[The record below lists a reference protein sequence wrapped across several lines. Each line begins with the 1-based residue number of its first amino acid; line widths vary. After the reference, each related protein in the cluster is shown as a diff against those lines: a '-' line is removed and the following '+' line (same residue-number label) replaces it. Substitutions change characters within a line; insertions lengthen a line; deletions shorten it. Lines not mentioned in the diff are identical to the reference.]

1 MITQIYTVRSPEE
14 ALAVAKA
21 GADHLGTFPKSKM
34 GAEGVDGLEMCKK
47 ICDALRGVATS
58 VMITLDDT
66 PEECIRQAVYCKPDI
81 VHVCGDEYF
90 ATPEPVSYTHLD
102 VYKRQELNT
111 SDSSTGIKD
120 AISGNAQIG
129 IASRELKDTEA
140 PDLIET
146 KLAIDGIAVV
156 VNNAN
161 TITALTTDGIRAIYT
176 GETTKWSDA
185 K

>member
-1 MITQIYTVRSPEE
+1 MEKLIEAYEKVNTNVTV
-14 ALAVAKA
+14 
-21 GADHLGTFPKSKM
+21 
-34 GAEGVDGLEMCKK
+34 
-47 ICDALRGVATS
+47 
-58 VMITLDDT
+58 
-66 PEECIRQAVYCKPDI
+66 
-81 VHVCGDEYF
+81 
-90 ATPEPVSYTHLD
+90 
-102 VYKRQELNT
+102 ELNT

>member
-1 MITQIYTVRSPEE
+1 MVTGKNPDPATQDFINFCMS
-14 ALAVAKA
+14 
-21 GADHLGTFPKSKM
+21 
-34 GAEGVDGLEMCKK
+34 AEGQKVVEDEKYIPTVDNAE
-47 ICDALRGVATS
+47 
-58 VMITLDDT
+58 
-66 PEECIRQAVYCKPDI
+66 
-81 VHVCGDEYF
+81 
-90 ATPEPVSYTHLD
+90 SYTASDATGNVLISGSSS
-102 VYKRQELNT
+102 VSPVMEKLIEAYEKVNTNVTVELIT

-161 TITALTTDGIRAIYT
+161 TITALTLSLIHISWRPARTAIWL
-176 GETTKWSDA
+176 KS
-185 K
+185 